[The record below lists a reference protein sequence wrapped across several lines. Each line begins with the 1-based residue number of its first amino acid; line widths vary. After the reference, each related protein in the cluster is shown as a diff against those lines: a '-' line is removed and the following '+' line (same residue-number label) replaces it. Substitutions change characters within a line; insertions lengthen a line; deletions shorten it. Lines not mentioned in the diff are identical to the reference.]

1 MPKGET
7 MYELIARINKLMN
20 TTGDDPTVYVVLDCV
35 KDLAAISATP
45 LELIAA
51 ITEQTKAIN
60 ALVESN
66 QRLMSIL
73 LEGAADEPEESM
85 LTYLDGTPKG

>member
-1 MPKGET
+1 MTNEEIAQKAELFFDFPTDNHDTVTFTSAVLFASYCVAEDAPT
-7 MYELIARINKLMN
+7 DLIA
-20 TTGDDPTVYVVLDCV
+20 VLT
-35 KDLAAISATP
+35 A
-45 LELIAA
+45 
-51 ITEQTKAIN
+51 QTKDIN

-85 LTYLDGTPKG
+85 LTYLDGTPKA

>member
-1 MPKGET
+1 MEICEECGGLKTHDGDYAYYCPNCTYRRKSDMGQ
-7 MYELIARINKLMN
+7 LI
-20 TTGDDPTVYVVLDCV
+20 
-35 KDLAAISATP
+35 S
-45 LELIAA
+45 A

-85 LTYLDGTPKG
+85 LTYLDGSPK